1 VECSDWA
8 CFWRMV
14 ENSSYF
20 YRVWDWY
27 VNSFLLS
34 SLNYICRFFSED
46 LDFSSSISI
55 LLQLYSEAL
64 NFSFNPL

>member
-1 VECSDWA
+1 MDCSDWA
-8 CFWRMV
+8 CFWRKV
-14 ENSSYF
+14 EKSSYF

-27 VNSFLLS
+27 AKSFLLS
-34 SLNYICRFFSED
+34 SLNYICKFFSEV

-55 LLQLYSEAL
+55 LLHAYSEAL